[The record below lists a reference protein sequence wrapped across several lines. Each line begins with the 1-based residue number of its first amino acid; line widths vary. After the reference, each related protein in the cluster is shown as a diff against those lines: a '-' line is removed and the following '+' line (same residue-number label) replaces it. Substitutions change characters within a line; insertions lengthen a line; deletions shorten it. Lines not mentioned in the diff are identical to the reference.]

1 MDSATPQNQ
10 QFQRIA
16 HRPHRIH
23 DHTTHDMYTPRL
35 EFLTRL
41 GWALWSSYIHFH
53 CRGAGLQ
60 LFHSTGFSV
69 YNTSPFGT
77 ISSGIDHLWSPVSLH
92 SDCIVRLC
100 TRRGF
105 GVILAVIVATS
116 VVVAGCHVVILGGD
130 VHCALRGNRPGCW
143 GDIEPVSVSIF
154 LRTTPF
160 CSRLALRDQRQR
172 RLPATAH

>member
-116 VVVAGCHVVILGGD
+116 VVVAGCHVVIVGGD
-130 VHCALRGNRPGCW
+130 VHCASWAIDLDAVVTLSRFRYT
-143 GDIEPVSVSIF
+143 S

-160 CSRLALRDQRQR
+160 CSRLALRHQRQR